1 MIRPTYILLCKISGL
16 LNERCGQFYCSHNF
30 SYLFSIP
37 SERFCW
43 YEAPINFLQPF
54 SYHQLTGCCTFDR
67 LDGSIII
74 FLGISKYIEFLMER
88 HFYAIDPKRKLISVH
103 SLLDKDFL
111 LQGAP
116 YLMECCAFPSIIYGL
131 FHK

>member
-1 MIRPTYILLCKISGL
+1 MVEGITIYTSHGL
-16 LNERCGQFYCSHNF
+16 QSK
-30 SYLFSIP
+30 
-37 SERFCW
+37 
-43 YEAPINFLQPF
+43 PF
-54 SYHQLTGCCTFDR
+54 SCHQLTGRCTFDG

-111 LQGAP
+111 L
-116 YLMECCAFPSIIYGL
+116 
-131 FHK
+131 

>member
-1 MIRPTYILLCKISGL
+1 MKAFSVLC
-16 LNERCGQFYCSHNF
+16 NF
-30 SYLFSIP
+30 DSFVK
-37 SERFCW
+37 
-43 YEAPINFLQPF
+43 PF
-54 SYHQLTGCCTFDR
+54 SYHQLTGRCTFDG

-111 LQGAP
+111 L
-116 YLMECCAFPSIIYGL
+116 
-131 FHK
+131 